1 MAIDDTILG
10 LQNTI
15 DKLTDAD
22 KRVRTYSE
30 QIFSA
35 NKVTGTDWPWSSKVS
50 QGTVRNRKS
59 IIWQINGLPDR
70 FKIPDFVMKI
80 NPQNLNSTYT
90 QLINRKRTL
99 GGFIEEHWGEQLD
112 TLSAS
117 GRTGGF
123 FGAVGLT
130 NKDRR
135 TTDNFQQFER
145 LIAIYRN
152 NGTLYDE
159 QTGKIMAQG
168 SVVMNYDSS
177 IYNGYFESFAINEVS
192 DKQFDLAYDFSFKVL
207 REVFPG
213 RMKSFKSV
221 TVVPALDVQRNDRV
235 TLDIVNIPTGTDIP

>member
-15 DKLTDAD
+15 NKLTDAD
-22 KRVRTYSE
+22 QRVRAYGE
-30 QIFSA
+30 QIFAA
-35 NKVTGTDWPWSSKVS
+35 NNVTGEDWPWSSRVS

-59 IIWQINGLPDR
+59 IIWQIDGLPDR
-70 FKIPDFVMKI
+70 FKIPDLVMKI
-80 NPQNLNSTYT
+80 NPENLNSTYS

-117 GRTGGF
+117 GRTGTF

-145 LIAIYRN
+145 FTAIYRN

-168 SVVMNYDSS
+168 FVVMNYDLSVF
-177 IYNGYFESFAINEVS
+177 NGYFESFTINEVS

-207 REVFPG
+207 REVYPG

-221 TVVPALDVQRNDRV
+221 TVVPAPGVQKNDRV
-235 TLDIVNIPTGTDIP
+235 TLDMINIPTGTTS